1 MDSTFHLRT
10 KFPLLLALLLGQRRA
25 DKNAFVLLAVL
36 ELSVTAEK
44 NALQG
49 YLRQHKLEQTWPRC
63 IIDLIWA
70 AHSMNID

>member
-1 MDSTFHLRT
+1 
-10 KFPLLLALLLGQRRA
+10 
-25 DKNAFVLLAVL
+25 
-36 ELSVTAEK
+36 LSVTAEK